1 MHRTIIA
8 WTVFGLTFWGCSN
21 RNDPPPH
28 HADIER
34 AEIAR
39 AANSTILAE
48 ATRDPAP
55 DRRARAA
62 LAIGRIQAAEDTA
75 LLIPLLQDSDRDV
88 RMAAAFAIGQQ
99 GLNSAARP
107 DAKAIAALESALA
120 DAAADAALRARIV
133 EAIGKQAS
141 AESESMLAAV
151 LTEDEA
157 LEVRTQAAHA
167 LMRRRF
173 VPLLR
178 GEVEE
183 AADWN
188 AAASDAL
195 IAALRDEADEV
206 REAAAHALSRYPW
219 ATAVPALSGV
229 LGDTRETV
237 RVFAVRS
244 IGRSGTAADGE
255 SVVPA
260 LQDSSAKVRYQ
271 AVTALARLERPDL
284 LPGALRDDASPFVRA
299 AYLTAVADDDS
310 PAVRELVRSF
320 QKDASATVRSA
331 ALAAHAAG
339 GDSEALE
346 AIQAHAEAT
355 GSLDRMA
362 AANAADTWRE
372 AVGEKGEDTSEA
384 KTLLLQLAADSD
396 ANVIATALRGL
407 RPWLDRE
414 DVLKTLDTVLADQRL
429 AVRGTA
435 ASLLDE
441 LDADERASRIEK
453 CWQISAGVE
462 WVEVRETLVDALA
475 SLLEEDAH
483 KEAALYRLKTIQQ
496 NDPQSSV
503 RDRARAAAGEE
514 DSSESVHTPPAFVER
529 WNPDTLER
537 FSNPPVVRMET
548 TRGSFRIETY
558 PYAAPIHTANF
569 IGLVR
574 DGFYDGLLWHRV
586 VPNFV
591 VQGGDPTGTGWGGPG
606 YALPDEIHP
615 ASYLQGALGMPKA
628 GKDTGGGQLFFSLL
642 PTPHLDGN
650 YTVFG
655 RIIEGLDV
663 IDEIEVGD
671 RILSAKVEK

>member
-8 WTVFGLTFWGCSN
+8 WTVLFLTFWGCSN
-21 RNDPPPH
+21 QPEPPTH

-39 AANSTILAE
+39 APGSAVLAE
-48 ATRDPAP
+48 AIQDPAP

-75 LLIPLLQDSDRDV
+75 LLIPLLQDPDRDV
-88 RMAAAFAIGQQ
+88 RRAAAFAIGQQ
-99 GLNSAARP
+99 GLGSAARVDQ
-107 DAKAIAALESALA
+107 DAVAALMEALA
-120 DAAADAALRARIV
+120 DTALRAETV
-133 EAIGKQAS
+133 QALGKQAAAGS
-141 AESESMLAAV
+141 EPQLAEL
-151 LTEDEA
+151 LREDPDA
-157 LEVRTQAAHA
+157 RVRIEAAHA

-178 GEVEE
+178 GEVEKPL
-183 AADWN
+183 DWIPV
-188 AAASDAL
+188 ASDAL
-195 IAALRDEADEV
+195 IAALEDADDGV

-219 ATAVPALSGV
+219 AAAVTALSGV
-229 LGDTRETV
+229 LDDKMETV

-255 SVVPA
+255 AIVTA
-260 LQDSSAKVRYQ
+260 LKDRSAKVRYQ

-284 LPGALRDDASPFVRA
+284 LPATLKNDDSPFVRA
-299 AYLTAVADDDS
+299 AYLTAVAGSDS
-310 PAVRELVRSF
+310 PAIRELVRSF
-320 QKDASATVRSA
+320 QQDASATVRSA
-331 ALAAHAAG
+331 ALVAHAAE
-339 GDSEALE
+339 GDTEALA
-346 AIQAHAEAT
+346 AIQHHAEAEDF
-355 GSLDRMA
+355 LDRMA
-362 AANAADTWRE
+362 AANATAAWRE
-372 AVGEKGEDTSEA
+372 AAEEKGGETNAA
-384 KTLLLQLAADSD
+384 KTMLLRLAADEN

-407 RPWLDRE
+407 RPWLDQQ
-414 DVLKTLDTVLADQRL
+414 DVLKTLDTVLTDERL

-441 LDADERASRIEK
+441 LDAGERASRIEQ
-453 CWQISAGVE
+453 CWQVSAGVE

-496 NDPQSSV
+496 TDAQSSV

-514 DSSESVHTPPAFVER
+514 DSDESVHTPPAFVER
-529 WNPDTLER
+529 WNPETLER
-537 FSNPPVVRMET
+537 FATAPIVQVET
-548 TRGSFRIETY
+548 TRGTFRVETY
-558 PYAAPIHTANF
+558 PIAAPIHTANF
-569 IGLVR
+569 IDLVR
-574 DGFYDGLLWHRV
+574 DRFYDGLLWHRV

-615 ASYLQGALGMPKA
+615 ASYVQGALGMPKA

-655 RIIEGLDV
+655 RIIQGLEV
-663 IDEIEVGD
+663 IDQLEIGD
-671 RILSAKVEK
+671 RILSARVES